1 VSPADGR
8 HRDAGNFEETRG
20 INMKV
25 FHALRTHVARAL
37 RVTAPALAIAAPG
50 IAAADDVGDWY
61 LTPQIGGISVD
72 NDRPLQD
79 KDWLYGL
86 AIGKAVNNGLNIEMN
101 FNGSQ
106 IGGGPVRDDLSLYG
120 ASLDLLG
127 VMNRGG
133 TVQPFLSAGLGVA
146 ESDRTGRDATD
157 FMTQAGAGMFIK
169 VWESADGSNS
179 FSLRPELK
187 VRWVD
192 AGVPDTYRDYLGL
205 LGFQFSFGAP
215 IAKPVETP
223 PPPPPAPEPPPAPPP
238 PPPPGDADKDGVL
251 DNVDRCPDTPPGVAV
266 DAYGCTI
273 KGSITLEGVTFEL
286 NSARLTPDSQQVLS
300 TVANDLKKYPRLKLE
315 LQGHTDSSGSDQ
327 HNLKLSQQRAD
338 SVRLYL
344 MDQGVAGSQL
354 TARGY
359 GETQP
364 IEDNKTE
371 AGRSRNRRVVM
382 FVLDNP
388 GEVQVQGQGTVEER

>member
-1 VSPADGR
+1 
-8 HRDAGNFEETRG
+8 
-20 INMKV
+20 MKV
-25 FHALRTHVARAL
+25 FHALRRHVARAL
-37 RVTAPALAIAAPG
+37 RVTAPAIAIAAPG

-86 AIGKAVNNGLNIEMN
+86 AIGKVVNNGLNIEAN

-106 IGGGPVRDDLSLYG
+106 IGGGPGRSDLSLYG
-120 ASLDLLG
+120 GSLDLLG
-127 VMNRGG
+127 VMNRDGV
-133 TVQPFLSAGLGVA
+133 VQPFLSAGLGVL
-146 ESDRTGRDATD
+146 ENDRTGRDATD
-157 FMTQAGAGMFIK
+157 FMTQVGAGMFIK
-169 VWESADGSNS
+169 LGEN

-187 VRWVD
+187 VRWND
-192 AGVPDTYRDYLGL
+192 AGVPDNYRDYLGL

-215 IAKPVETP
+215 PPKPVETP

-251 DNVDRCPDTPPGVAV
+251 DNVDKCPDTPPGVAV
-266 DAYGCTI
+266 DAYGCTR

-286 NSARLTPDSQQVLS
+286 NSARLTPDSQQVLNS
-300 TVANDLKKYPRLKLE
+300 VATDLKKYPRLKIE

-327 HNLKLSQQRAD
+327 YNLKLSQQRAD
-338 SVRLYL
+338 AVRIYL
-344 MDQGVAGSQL
+344 MDQAVAGGQL

-359 GETQP
+359 GEAQP

-371 AGRSRNRRVVM
+371 AGRSLNRRVVM
-382 FVLDNP
+382 FVQDNP
-388 GEVQVQGQGTVEER
+388 GDVEVQGQGKVEER

>member
-1 VSPADGR
+1 
-8 HRDAGNFEETRG
+8 
-20 INMKV
+20 MKV
-25 FHALRTHVARAL
+25 FHALRIHVARAL

-50 IAAADDVGDWY
+50 LAAADDVGDWY

-86 AIGKAVNNGLNIEMN
+86 AIGKAVNHGLNIEMN
-101 FNGSQ
+101 LNGSQ
-106 IGGGPVRDDLSLYG
+106 IGGGPDRGDLSLYG
-120 ASLDLLG
+120 ASIDFLG
-127 VMNRGG
+127 VMNRDGA
-133 TVQPFLSAGLGVA
+133 VQPFLSAGVGAVENA
-146 ESDRTGRDATD
+146 RSPGRNATD
-157 FMTQAGAGMFIK
+157 FMVQFGAGMLIK
-169 VWESADGSNS
+169 VWEAADGSNS

-187 VRWVD
+187 VRTED
-192 AGVPDTYRDYLGL
+192 AGLPDDYSDYLGL

-215 IAKPVETP
+215 AAKPVAAP

-238 PPPPGDADKDGVL
+238 PPPPPGDADKDGVL
-251 DNVDRCPDTPPGVAV
+251 DNVDKCPDTPPGVAV
-266 DAYGCTI
+266 DAFGCTR

-286 NSARLTPDSQQVLS
+286 NAARLTPDSQQVLNG
-300 TVANDLKKYPRLKLE
+300 VATDLKKYPRLQIE

-327 HNLKLSQQRAD
+327 YNLKLSQQRAD

-344 MDQGVAGSQL
+344 MDQGVPGGQL

-371 AGRSRNRRVVM
+371 AGRSLNRRVVM

-388 GEVQVQGQGTVEER
+388 GDVQVQGQGKVEEK